1 MALTGSAHFA
11 SAHATAG
18 GVPERGGVL
27 VLLLVLL
34 LLLLLLLRLHGK
46 LALELLDLL
55 VLPLLLDPPWCL
67 L

>member
-1 MALTGSAHFA
+1 MGSAHFA

-34 LLLLLLLRLHGK
+34 LLLLRLHGK

>member
-1 MALTGSAHFA
+1 MLALTGSAHFA

-34 LLLLLLLRLHGK
+34 LLLLLLRLHGK

>member
-34 LLLLLLLRLHGK
+34 LLLLRLHGK